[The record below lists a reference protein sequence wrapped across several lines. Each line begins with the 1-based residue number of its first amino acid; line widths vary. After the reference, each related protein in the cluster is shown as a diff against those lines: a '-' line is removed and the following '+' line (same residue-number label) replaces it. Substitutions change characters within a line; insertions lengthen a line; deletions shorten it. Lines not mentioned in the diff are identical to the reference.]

1 MKRNHLFL
9 WLLLGVSCSIQVVA
23 QNYKALQ
30 FTTTSKAVWQGK
42 RVPVSSTVVG
52 TPQVVYKSDDVEST
66 FQAWGTCFNELDWH
80 ALARIPAEAQ
90 ERFFIDMFS
99 PTGDLRFALGRIP
112 VGASDYAGQANFYDL
127 YHERNEGIDLS
138 GSWYSC
144 DEMPVGET
152 DFQMEHFTIERD
164 KQFIIP
170 FIKKAQEQNPDMKF
184 WASPWSPPQWMKH
197 SHHYSNR
204 AGYGNGLDTTYPT
217 YTSTQ
222 FIMEE
227 DYLNAYALY
236 FSKFINAYGEEGIP
250 VTGLCYQNEAYTC
263 SYYPNTSW
271 EALSTARFN
280 ADYLIPYM
288 REHHPGV
295 KVWLGTMNTAA
306 VEDVYEVVL
315 NYESKHAD
323 YAGKKLSEMFD
334 GIAFQWEGRNAIGT
348 MRERYPDLEF
358 IQSESECGGGTFDWA
373 AGTHTFELI
382 HHYLNN
388 GCVTYTNWN
397 SILGGN
403 GRGPFMNWWQNALLH
418 LDLNKNVAYYT
429 PEYYAYKHYS
439 HFIGDGTQILTKT
452 SHQPLVL
459 AARQP
464 NGTYVVV
471 AGNDTNNEKSFT
483 VAIDNDKYLTLNLPA
498 ASYNTFVVGEET
510 VVDSIATAEGI
521 VSSAQEVTDCT
532 DFIVN
537 PTVASLDG
545 WTNNN
550 VAVSEDYHAMVVL
563 GQQALNSMSTEF
575 TSMDNY
581 QEIKGLPAGEYYAT
595 CISVCGE
602 GNINDQHLYLSLY
615 EADGTFVKTVVSP
628 VKQNDLWDVLS
639 WELQTTESVELTEGQ
654 YLRLGY
660 ASTSGGGT
668 KGWYAVTDFHLYR
681 YGADEAA
688 AAEQAQK
695 LAEARASYE
704 TLLAEA
710 QEMVKDVDGLY
721 EEAPRL
727 ALSAVIEK
735 QTPLVDSLTDP
746 LHFADLSTELEYAM
760 NAVRSSQVAAG
771 NWYQVKEIN
780 FNGGVTTGVS
790 GGNFGVT
797 GSGVTTE
804 MLWVGCGGATSLWL
818 DNPTFSTATKWKI
831 ELVVALDAS
840 VDAGIWFKNGG
851 TDKVS
856 INSMNASHAT
866 VKVNEENMG
875 AVMPV
880 NNGNH
885 ANNDAGLIR
894 SRVTLIGSEDAVRII
909 ITDLNG
915 ETVYLDRT
923 VSGFFNI
930 DNIGFFGDTGWN
942 SFAYV
947 DDVKCL
953 VAEIPVTIGDSGK
966 ATFCSD
972 IPLDFSKGEVTAY
985 VASSATG
992 AEVTLSKVEVIPALT
1007 GVYLKAEPG
1016 VYSIAVPAEATA
1028 PTTNYLKGVITSTV
1042 VYQTEGDNTNFFL
1055 SAEGF
1060 KKAVESS
1067 TLAGGKAYLSLPNSM
1082 FANEV
1087 NVLSIKLD
1095 DMTAIEETLLRPA
1108 ENGVLYDLS
1117 GRRIEQPKRGI
1128 YIQGGKKVLFK

>member
-1 MKRNHLFL
+1 MKKYMFL
-9 WLLLGVSCSIQVVA
+9 ALCACASCLSPLVA

-30 FTTTSKAVWQGK
+30 FTTTPKTVWQGK
-42 RVPVSSTVVG
+42 RVPVSSTVIG
-52 TPQVVYKSDDVEST
+52 IPQVVFDSDDVEST

-80 ALARIPAEAQ
+80 ALARIPVEAQ

-127 YHERNEGIDLS
+127 YHEREEGIDLA

-144 DEMPVGET
+144 DEMPKGET

-170 FIKKAQEQNPDMKF
+170 FIKKAQEQNPNMKF

-263 SYYPNTSW
+263 NYYPNTSW

-306 VEDVYEVVL
+306 VEDVYEVIL
-315 NYESKHAD
+315 NYESHHAD
-323 YAGKKLSEMFD
+323 YKGTKLSEMFD
-334 GIAFQWEGRNAIGT
+334 GIAFQWEGRAAIAT
-348 MRERYPDLEF
+348 LRQRYPKLEF
-358 IQSESECGGGTFDWA
+358 IQSESECGGGTFDWN

-418 LDLNKNVAYYT
+418 VDLNKNIAYYT

-439 HFIGDGTQILTKT
+439 HFIGDGTQILNKT
-452 SHQPLVL
+452 SHQSLVL

-464 NGTYVVV
+464 NGTYIVV
-471 AGNDTNNEKSFT
+471 AGNDTNNERSFT
-483 VAIDNDKYLTLNLPA
+483 LAIDDDKYLTLNLPA
-498 ASYNTFVVGEET
+498 ASYNTFVVGEEA
-510 VVDSIATAEGI
+510 VVDSIATAEG
-521 VSSAQEVTDCT
+521 VVTAVQEVTDCT

-537 PTVASLDG
+537 PTIASLSG
-545 WTNNN
+545 WKKKNI
-550 VAVSEDYHAMVVL
+550 AVSEDYRAMVVL
-563 GQQALNSMSTEF
+563 GQQALNSMSADF

-581 QEIKGLPAGEYYAT
+581 QDIKGLPAGEYYAT

-615 EADGTFVKTVVSP
+615 ESDGTFVKTVVSP
-628 VKQNDLWDVLS
+628 VKQNDSWDVLS
-639 WELQTTESVELTEGQ
+639 WELQTTEPIELTEGQ

-681 YGADEAA
+681 YGVDEDAV
-688 AAEQAQK
+688 AEQAQK

-710 QEMVKDVDGLY
+710 KEMVKDVDGLY
-721 EEAPRL
+721 EEEPRL

-735 QTPLVDSLTDP
+735 QTPLVDALTDP

-760 NAVRSSQVAAG
+760 NAVRSSQVLAG
-771 NWYQVKEIN
+771 DWLLLKEFN

-790 GGNFGVT
+790 GENYGVT
-797 GSGVTTE
+797 TADVSTE
-804 MLWVGCGGATSLWL
+804 MLWVGGGGGTSLYFN
-818 DNPTFSTATKWKI
+818 DVTFTTAAKWKI
-831 ELVVALDAS
+831 ELTVALDAS
-840 VDAGIWFKNGG
+840 VDAGIWLKSGG
-851 TDKVS
+851 TDKVGIS
-856 INSMNASHAT
+856 SLNASHAT
-866 VKVNEENMG
+866 VVVNGQNLG

-880 NNGNH
+880 NYGNH
-885 ANNDAGLIR
+885 ANNDAGLIC
-894 SRVTLIGSEDAVRII
+894 SKVEVIASDGVARII
-909 ITDLNG
+909 ISDREG
-915 ETVYLDRT
+915 ETIYLDQT

-930 DNIGFFGDTGWN
+930 DNIGFYADNGWA
-942 SFAYV
+942 SFAYI
-947 DDVKCL
+947 DDVKC
-953 VAEIPVTIGDSGK
+953 
-966 ATFCSD
+966 
-972 IPLDFSKGEVTAY
+972 Y
-985 VASSATG
+985 VAGEADAIDDVRNGTIDAKETTYDLLG
-992 AEVTLSKVEVIPALT
+992 RRVEHPVQ
-1007 GVYLKAEPG
+1007 GVY
-1016 VYSIAVPAEATA
+1016 IR
-1028 PTTNYLKGVITSTV
+1028 N
-1042 VYQTEGDNTNFFL
+1042 
-1055 SAEGF
+1055 
-1060 KKAVESS
+1060 
-1067 TLAGGKAYLSLPNSM
+1067 
-1082 FANEV
+1082 
-1087 NVLSIKLD
+1087 
-1095 DMTAIEETLLRPA
+1095 
-1108 ENGVLYDLS
+1108 
-1117 GRRIEQPKRGI
+1117 
-1128 YIQGGKKVLFK
+1128 GKKYIMK